1 MYNIIMYAIQLGV
14 AIASL
19 FNEKVRK
26 MWRGE
31 REAFRILKEQVDPNA
46 QYVWFHAASLGE
58 FEQGRPIM
66 ERLRQE
72 HPEYKILLTFYS
84 PSGYEVRKNYQ
95 GADIICYMPIDTV
108 TNARRFLRLIRPC
121 MAFFI
126 KYEFW
131 YNFLHILKHRNIPT
145 YSVSS
150 IFRPNQVFF
159 RWYGKNY
166 GRVLRCFTKFFVQNE
181 QSKELLNSIGIT
193 EVEITGD
200 TRFDRVLQIKGAA
213 KQLPIVEE
221 FAAHPR
227 PLPKGGEEGSI
238 PQKQTSADKQTVNS
252 PFPLGG
258 VGGRLF
264 VAGSSW
270 PPDEEIFI
278 RYFNEH
284 PEWKLIIAP
293 HVIGED
299 HLSQIEKLLE
309 GRKVIRYTTAEGQ
322 RDSVECQR
330 AKLQNAAVL
339 LIDCFGLLSSI
350 YRYGTVA
357 YVGGGFG
364 VGIHNLPEAAVWGIP
379 VFFGPNNER
388 FQEAQELK
396 KNGGGLEIH
405 DYESFATQM
414 DALSAHPEDI
424 IKRGKAAGNYVKGQ
438 AGATDRVL
446 QEIK

>member
-58 FEQGRPIM
+58 FEQGRPII
-66 ERLRQE
+66 ERLRKE
-72 HPEYKILLTFYS
+72 YPEYKILLTFYS

-108 TNARRFLRLIRPC
+108 TNARRFLRLVRPC

-131 YNFLHILKHRNIPT
+131 YNFLHILKHRNVPT

-181 QSKELLNSIGIT
+181 ESKELLNSIGIT

-200 TRFDRVLQIKGAA
+200 TRFDRVLQIKEAA
-213 KQLPIVEE
+213 KELPVVEA
-221 FAAHPR
+221 FA
-227 PLPKGGEEGSI
+227 S
-238 PQKQTSADKQTVNS
+238 
-252 PFPLGG
+252 
-258 VGGRLF
+258 GRLF

-270 PPDEEIFI
+270 LPDEEIFI
-278 RYFNEH
+278 KYFNEH
-284 PEWKLIIAP
+284 RDWKLIIAP

-299 HLSQIEKLLE
+299 HLQQIEKLLE
-309 GRKVIRYTTAEGQ
+309 GRKVIRYTEAAKTDSQLSTAE
-322 RDSVECQR
+322 
-330 AKLQNAAVL
+330 VL
-339 LIDCFGLLSSI
+339 IIDCFGLLSSI
-350 YRYGTVA
+350 YRYGQVA

-364 VGIHNLPEAAVWGIP
+364 VGIHNLPEAAVWDIP

-396 KNGGGLEIH
+396 RNGGGLEIH
-405 DYESFATQM
+405 NYEEFAARM
-414 DALSAHPEDI
+414 DELTADPASLL
-424 IKRGKAAGNYVKGQ
+424 KRGEAAGSYVKGN
-438 AGATDRVL
+438 AGAT
-446 QEIK
+446 EIILRQLTVDS

>member
-58 FEQGRPIM
+58 FEQGRPII
-66 ERLRQE
+66 ERLRKE
-72 HPEYKILLTFYS
+72 YPEYKILLTFYS

-108 TNARRFLRLIRPC
+108 TNARRFLRLVRPC

-131 YNFLHILKHRNIPT
+131 YNFLHILKHRNVPT

-200 TRFDRVLQIKGAA
+200 TRFDRVLQIKEAA
-213 KQLPIVEE
+213 KELPVVEA
-221 FAAHPR
+221 FA
-227 PLPKGGEEGSI
+227 S
-238 PQKQTSADKQTVNS
+238 
-252 PFPLGG
+252 
-258 VGGRLF
+258 GRLF

-270 PPDEEIFI
+270 LPDEEIFI
-278 RYFNEH
+278 KYFNEH
-284 PEWKLIIAP
+284 RDWKLIIAP

-299 HLSQIEKLLE
+299 HLQQIEKLLE
-309 GRKVIRYTTAEGQ
+309 GRKVIRYTEAAKKDSQLSTAE
-322 RDSVECQR
+322 
-330 AKLQNAAVL
+330 VL
-339 LIDCFGLLSSI
+339 IIDCFGLLGCLCRWWLWCG
-350 YRYGTVA
+350 Y
-357 YVGGGFG
+357 
-364 VGIHNLPEAAVWGIP
+364 P
-379 VFFGPNNER
+379 
-388 FQEAQELK
+388 
-396 KNGGGLEIH
+396 
-405 DYESFATQM
+405 
-414 DALSAHPEDI
+414 
-424 IKRGKAAGNYVKGQ
+424 
-438 AGATDRVL
+438 
-446 QEIK
+446 

>member
-108 TNARRFLRLIRPC
+108 TNARKFLRLIRPC

-200 TRFDRVLQIKGAA
+200 TRFDRVLQIKEAA
-213 KQLPIVEE
+213 KQLPVVEE
-221 FAAHPR
+221 F
-227 PLPKGGEEGSI
+227 LFEEGGTRS
-238 PQKQTSADKQTVNS
+238 KEGDYSKFKV
-252 PFPLGG
+252 F
-258 VGGRLF
+258 VG
-264 VAGSSW
+264 GSSW

-299 HLSQIEKLLE
+299 HLTQIEKLLE
-309 GRKVIRYTTAEGQ
+309 GRNVIRYTVAESQKDLVEGQ
-322 RDSVECQR
+322 S
-330 AKLQNAAVL
+330 AKLQDADVL

-364 VGIHNLPEAAVWGIP
+364 VGIHNLPEAAVWDIP

-405 DYESFATQM
+405 DYESFAAQM
-414 DALSAHPEDI
+414 DALSTHPEEI
-424 IKRGKAAGNYVKGQ
+424 IKRGMAAGNYVKGK
-438 AGATDRVL
+438 AGATDKVL